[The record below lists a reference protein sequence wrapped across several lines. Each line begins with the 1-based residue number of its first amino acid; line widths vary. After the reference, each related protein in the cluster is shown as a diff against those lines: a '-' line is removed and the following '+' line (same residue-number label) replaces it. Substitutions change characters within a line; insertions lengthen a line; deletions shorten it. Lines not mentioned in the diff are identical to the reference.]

1 MPKLKNIE
9 NKHLKSEKLFSR
21 GLVSIQMSI
30 ESHRQQIEYLESL
43 FETENDILVSL
54 GELSVI
60 DGDLSRFKQLLQ
72 GSSYE
77 ITILNYIFYVSTLFV
92 CK

>member
-72 GSSYE
+72 GS
-77 ITILNYIFYVSTLFV
+77 
-92 CK
+92 